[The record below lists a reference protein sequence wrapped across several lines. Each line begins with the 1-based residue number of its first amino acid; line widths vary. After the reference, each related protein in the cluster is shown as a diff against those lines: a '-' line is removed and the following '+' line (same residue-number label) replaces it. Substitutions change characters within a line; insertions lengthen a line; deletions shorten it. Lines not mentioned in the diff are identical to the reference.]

1 MRTIDHLKRRYLV
14 KAILSTNDLA
24 YRLGTTA
31 QRLREIAR
39 EIEGNRET
47 HYRLK
52 IEISK
57 KNPTKVRHLWVP
69 KPELKAIQSALR
81 RLFQAIPLNS
91 CAHGAVRKRSP
102 RTNASK
108 HLGQQWVVNMDV
120 KDFFPSVRHYVV
132 RDMLRREYGFG
143 RDVAWL
149 ITRLVTLRAGLPQ
162 GTPTSPLFANLVLTN
177 GVDSSVSSAAGLV
190 GAENTRFLDDV
201 TLSGDGPQSLIGITA
216 RALSAKRLKVWRA
229 TRKKPKFKIV
239 PNSVRQ
245 EVTGLIVNSKS
256 GPSVPREYRDRVRAA
271 VNELQSLHGRE
282 SSQSAL
288 SIAGRIAYVKQNN
301 PGAARRLQRQ
311 FDKIMNG

>member
-1 MRTIDHLKRRYLV
+1 MKP
-14 KAILSTNDLA
+14 ILSINDLA

-52 IEISK
+52 VEISK
-57 KNPTKVRHLWVP
+57 KNPAKVRHLWVP

-81 RLFQAIPLNS
+81 RLLQAIPLNS
-91 CAHGAVRKRSP
+91 CAHGAVRKCSP
-102 RTNASK
+102 RTNASR
-108 HLGQQWVVNMDV
+108 HLGQRWIINMDV

-177 GVDSSVSSAAGLV
+177 GVDSPVSAAAGAV

-201 TLSGDGPQSLIGITA
+201 TLSGDGPHFLIGVTA
-216 RALSAKRLKVWRA
+216 RALSTKRLKVWRA
-229 TRKKPKFKIV
+229 TCKKPKFKIA

-245 EVTGLIVNSKS
+245 EVTGLIVNSRS

-271 VNELQSLHGRE
+271 INQLQSLRGHERF
-282 SSQSAL
+282 QSAQ

-301 PGAARRLQRQ
+301 PGSAQRLQRQ